1 MSVPKSVVPAKY
13 REILVKIWLRP
24 ACGGVLQVRK
34 CLRLAR
40 VNNNTRCMQ
49 FFSFVDR
56 YNGDVH
62 RAGIAFS
69 SWQLVFDAICEILPA
84 MLRNVIG
91 LYLILITR
99 RELVTNLQFNS
110 TVGRNGTGME
120 L

>member
-1 MSVPKSVVPAKY
+1 
-13 REILVKIWLRP
+13 
-24 ACGGVLQVRK
+24 
-34 CLRLAR
+34 
-40 VNNNTRCMQ
+40 MQ

-91 LYLILITR
+91 LYLIVITR

-120 L
+120 LELPTSSIPVPERNWNLWNFRSRLEKEWNYR

>member
-1 MSVPKSVVPAKY
+1 
-13 REILVKIWLRP
+13 
-24 ACGGVLQVRK
+24 
-34 CLRLAR
+34 
-40 VNNNTRCMQ
+40 MQ

-91 LYLILITR
+91 LYLIVITR